1 MTGALPERF
10 AAWFAGRG
18 WTPRQHQLAVLAA
31 AEAGE
36 TALLIAPTGGG
47 KTLAGFLPSLV
58 ELAAEP
64 RPGIHTIYVSPLK
77 ALGTDVARNLTA
89 PVVEMGLAVTV
100 ETRSGDTPQSRRARQ
115 KERPPNILLTTPESL
130 ALLVSQATA
139 PEMFGGLRCVV
150 IDEVHALAGTKRG
163 DQLGLCLARL
173 ARLAPGARR
182 VGLSATVA
190 YPDAIAAYVG
200 CGGPVRRVEVAEG
213 APPALEIRLGKGR
226 VPWSGRMGLNSA
238 AVILERIQAAGM
250 SIVFVNTRAQGELL
264 FQALW
269 RLNEDTLPIAL
280 HHGSLDIAQRRRV
293 EAAMARG
300 ELRAVV
306 ATSSL
311 DLGIDWGGVDQ
322 VIQVGAPKGVSRLLQ
337 RVGRSNHRMDEA
349 SRAILVPANRFEVL
363 ECEAAMQ
370 GVAARELDGE
380 PPRPG
385 GLDVLAQHVLLMACA
400 APFQPDELFA
410 EVTAAAPYAELTRE
424 TFEDVLRF
432 VEDGGYALSAYER
445 YRKLFRDADGRVE
458 VRSAR
463 IARIARMN
471 IGTIVEMPLLKVRLA
486 GPRSSRGAGGALGE
500 IEESFVGMMVPGDTF
515 VFAGRL
521 LRYLRIRETTVEC
534 AEGGR
539 GDPMV
544 PAYAGGKYPLTSNL
558 AARVRAMLHDPA
570 SWAAFPEAVRDWL
583 ALQQRRSTLPGA
595 DDLLVEV
602 FPRNGRW
609 YTVAYCFEGRNAH
622 QTLGMLLTR
631 RMERAGAG
639 PLGFVATDYVI
650 SVWSA
655 HEPGDMAELFQQDM
669 LGDDLEAWMA
679 ESSLLRRTFRNVAVI
694 AGLVDRAQPGA
705 DRTRRQVTVN
715 TDLIYDVLRRHQPD
729 HILLRATRADAARG
743 LTDVG
748 RIAEMLARVAGKV
761 RTVRLDRVSPLAVPV
776 MLDIGREFV
785 RTAEDEDAL
794 LAETEALVAEASG
807 EAETSREPMR
817 VHPVHRANLTKM
829 VRRDTPKAAS
839 QEEPSWPD
847 LIRPSAPLRPNR
859 VLPAK
864 RPVRPHRADARANPL
879 RPFHDEDVAE
889 PLAAPPGHDNL

>member
-1 MTGALPERF
+1 MLD
-10 AAWFAGRG
+10 
-18 WTPRQHQLAVLAA
+18 AA
-31 AEAGE
+31 AAGE

-47 KTLAGFLPSLV
+47 KTLSGFLPSLID
-58 ELAAEP
+58 LAAHP
-64 RPGIHTIYVSPLK
+64 RPGIHTLYISPLK
-77 ALGTDVARNLTA
+77 ALGTDVARNLLE
-89 PVVEMGLAVTV
+89 PVAEMGLPITV
-100 ETRSGDTPQSRRARQ
+100 ETRSGDTPQARRARQ
-115 KERPPNILLTTPESL
+115 KEAPPNILLTTPESL
-130 ALLVSQATA
+130 ALLVSQANA
-139 PEMFGGLRCVV
+139 AEMFGALRCVV
-150 IDEVHALAGTKRG
+150 IDEIHALAGTKRG
-163 DQLGLCLARL
+163 DQLALCLARL
-173 ARLAPGARR
+173 KHLAPQARR
-182 VGLSATVA
+182 TGLSATVA
-190 YPDAIAAYVG
+190 YKDMIDAYVG

-213 APPALEIRLGKGR
+213 APPELEIRLSEDR
-226 VPWSGRMGLNSA
+226 VPWSGRMGLASA
-238 AVILERIQAAGM
+238 AVILDRIRAAGM

-269 RLNEDTLPIAL
+269 RLNDETLPIAL

-293 EAAMARG
+293 EAAMAKG
-300 ELRAVV
+300 SLRAVV

-311 DLGIDWGGVDQ
+311 DLGIDWGGVEQ

-337 RVGRSNHRMDEA
+337 RVGRSNHRMDVA

-363 ECEAAMQ
+363 ECEAAVQ
-370 GVAARELDGE
+370 GVAASELDGD

-400 APFQPDELFA
+400 APFQPDDLYQ
-410 EVTAAAPYAELTRE
+410 EVIQAAPYADLTRD

-432 VEDGGYALSAYER
+432 VEDGGYALQAYER

-458 VRSAR
+458 IRSAR
-463 IARIARMN
+463 IARLARMN
-471 IGTIVEMPLLKVRLA
+471 IGTIVEMPVLKVRMV
-486 GPRSSRGAGGALGE
+486 GQKGGSLGE
-500 IEESFVGMMVPGDTF
+500 IEESFVNMMVPGDTF
-515 VFAGRL
+515 MFAGRL

-534 AEGGR
+534 VDGGK

-570 SWAAFPEAVRDWL
+570 SWHAFPEQVRDWL
-583 ALQQRRSTLPGA
+583 ALQQERSSLPGP

-650 SVWSA
+650 AVWTA
-655 HEPGDMAELFQQDM
+655 NEPGDMAELFQQDM

-694 AGLVDRAQPGA
+694 AGLVDRSQPGA
-705 DRTRRQVTVN
+705 DKNRRQVTVN

-748 RIAEMLARVAGKV
+748 RLAEMLARVQGKV
-761 RTVRLDRVSPLAVPV
+761 RTVRLSRVSPLAVPV
-776 MLDIGREFV
+776 LLDIGREFV
-785 RTAEDEDAL
+785 RTTDDEDAL
-794 LAETEALVAEASG
+794 LAETEALIAEATG
-807 EAETSREPMR
+807 DAEPSQEPMR

-829 VRRDTPKAAS
+829 VRRD
-839 QEEPSWPD
+839 
-847 LIRPSAPLRPNR
+847 RRSATAPHPEGEGDPQGSVLLPLPLLGEGRGEGR
-859 VLPAK
+859 ATHAK
-864 RPVRPHRADARANPL
+864 RRRA
-879 RPFHDEDVAE
+879 
-889 PLAAPPGHDNL
+889 